1 MDFFLCYPTP
11 CKARARTPA
20 PSVGRC
26 TGTSRPDLGVR
37 AQLHRR
43 RSARASRRG
52 ERAARRSMW
61 QVDPVGSSSVLRRAW
76 SRPQRGGGKVR
87 VGKKGRSTDELKGVR
102 ASTLKRLLRSPFS
115 GSPGFYSARFGSA
128 VLAPRRRPL
137 GIELIVPPCAPASRP
152 ARGAGAGWGGS
163 AGFRRARARRPAA
176 TPSPVWGAGLTEWQW
191 VSSVSVG
198 LSVVSGVDA
207 GSPRS
212 DICRA

>member
-1 MDFFLCYPTP
+1 MSVPRSRDHRSRIGARRSDARRPRMDFFLCYPTP

-61 QVDPVGSSSVLRRAW
+61 QVDPAGSSSVLRRAW

-102 ASTLKRLLRSPFS
+102 GRGCCARINS

-128 VLAPRRRPL
+128 VLADGLSASNSSFHPVLPAGARRGGGVGR
-137 GIELIVPPCAPASRP
+137 VRRFPP
-152 ARGAGAGWGGS
+152 GAGA
-163 AGFRRARARRPAA
+163 A
-176 TPSPVWGAGLTEWQW
+176 
-191 VSSVSVG
+191 SSCNS
-198 LSVVSGVDA
+198 VSGVGGGVD
-207 GSPRS
+207 
-212 DICRA
+212 

>member
-102 ASTLKRLLRSPFS
+102 ASTRRGCCLFPGPQDFIVHVLVRRCSPTASRHRTHRST
-115 GSPGFYSARFGSA
+115 
-128 VLAPRRRPL
+128 L
-137 GIELIVPPCAPASRP
+137 CSRP